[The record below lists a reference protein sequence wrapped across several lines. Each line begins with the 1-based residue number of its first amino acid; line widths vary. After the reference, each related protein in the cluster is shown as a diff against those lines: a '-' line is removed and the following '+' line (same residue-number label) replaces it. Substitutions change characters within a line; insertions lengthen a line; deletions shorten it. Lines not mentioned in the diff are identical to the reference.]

1 MADWMVHTN
10 PVMLI
15 RAKEPNRMS
24 RRSSVAKLTVVAFIV
39 QPSLRQKIVI
49 VIGVEVG
56 FSRSLTTEGFTI
68 TNLLK
73 VVQTAGDAAVAVAVE
88 SVEVDGGSAVHA
100 GVDLA
105 ADENGIAVSV
115 HDAGS
120 GGGVGIHE
128 VASCV
133 GGIIGAFGIAVTQRS
148 LDNGESRDGLA
159 VALELRLALM
169 IGGFDGSLDLLDGD
183 GIALGDDEGNAEL
196 GRTTVDTLGFP
207 DVCVRPASVLA
218 GDDLHGVVDFGVVIR
233 HNRLLL

>member
-1 MADWMVHTN
+1 M
-10 PVMLI
+10 PI
-15 RAKEPNRMS
+15 
-24 RRSSVAKLTVVAFIV
+24 
-39 QPSLRQKIVI
+39 
-49 VIGVEVG
+49 
-56 FSRSLTTEGFTI
+56 
-68 TNLLK
+68 LL
-73 VVQTAGDAAVAVAVE
+73 ALSDI
-88 SVEVDGGSAVHA
+88 
-100 GVDLA
+100 DLA

-133 GGIIGAFGIAVTQRS
+133 GGIIGAFGIAVTQRI

-196 GRTTVDTLGFP
+196 GRTTVDMPILRWQTACSGQEIIHRF
-207 DVCVRPASVLA
+207 CT
-218 GDDLHGVVDFGVVIR
+218 G
-233 HNRLLL
+233 